1 MKPAAFAL
9 ISLLALQ
16 SGPRD
21 EREKLRAAMGDANL
35 VGTWFYEDLEG
46 GLAEARRSGKPL
58 MVVLRCV
65 PCRPA
70 RTIDRAVCGRQDPD
84 LARVMDRYVCVR
96 IVQGFGLD
104 LSLFQFDWR
113 QTWVVF
119 LMNADRAIYGRYDAR
134 EANDVLGLRK
144 ALEGALEFHERWPAN
159 QAELAGKSGIPMRW
173 KTPEEIPA
181 LQEKGRPRSATS
193 RNGCIHCHNIL
204 EGMTKSLEAVR
215 EPVPERDLAPYPV
228 PQRVGIMLS
237 TKERAT
243 VSSVDR
249 NSPAEKAGIQ
259 EGDRI
264 LRFGGQPILS
274 WADVQWVLY
283 QAKERDSLKVELDR
297 GGAPVEATLTL
308 VPGWRGR

>member
-1 MKPAAFAL
+1 MLAA
-9 ISLLALQ
+9 SPPQ
-16 SGPRD
+16 D
-21 EREKLRAAMGDANL
+21 KEKLRAAMGDTAL
-35 VGTWFYEDLEG
+35 AGPWFYEDLDG
-46 GLAEARRSGKPL
+46 GFAEAKRTGKPL

-65 PCRPA
+65 PCKPA
-70 RTIDRAVCGRQDPD
+70 RSVDRAVCSRQDPD
-84 LARVMDRYVCVR
+84 LARAMDRFVCVR
-96 IVQGFGLD
+96 IVQGYGLD

-144 ALEGALEFHERWPAN
+144 ALEGALELHGQWPSN
-159 QAELAGKSGIPMRW
+159 RAELAAKTGPPLRW

-181 LQEKGRPRSATS
+181 LRENGVPRPAVGRA
-193 RNGCIHCHNIL
+193 GCIHCHNVL
-204 EGMTKSLEAVR
+204 EGGTKSLEDAK

-228 PQRVGIMLS
+228 PQRVGILLS

-243 VSSVDR
+243 VSSIDR
-249 NSPAEKAGIQ
+249 NSPAEKAGLK

-264 LRFGGQPILS
+264 VRFGGQPILS

-283 QAKERDSLKVELDR
+283 RAGETDSIKVELDR
-297 GGAPVEATLTL
+297 GGTPAEATLTL
-308 VPGWRGR
+308 SPGWRGH

>member
-1 MKPAAFAL
+1 VK
-9 ISLLALQ
+9 SLVLVVSGILALQ
-16 SGPRD
+16 GAPPEDRQ
-21 EREKLRAAMGDANL
+21 KLKAAMGDTGL
-35 VGTWFYEDLEG
+35 VGTWFYEDFDG
-46 GLAEARRSGKPL
+46 GLAEAKRTGKPL

-70 RTIDRAVCGRQDPD
+70 RSVDRAVCGRQDPD
-84 LARVMDRYVCVR
+84 LAKAMDRFVCVR
-96 IVQGFGLD
+96 IVQGWGLD
-104 LSLFQFDWR
+104 LRLFQFDWR

-144 ALEGALEFHERWPAN
+144 AMEGALELHEKWPAN
-159 QAELAGKSGIPMRW
+159 QAELAAKTGPPLRW
-173 KTPEEIPA
+173 KAPEEIPA
-181 LQEKGRPRSATS
+181 LRENGVPRPVTGRA
-193 RNGCIHCHNIL
+193 GCIHCHNVL
-204 EGMTKSLEAVR
+204 EGGTKSLEAAK

-228 PQRVGIMLS
+228 PQRVGLMLS

-243 VSSVDR
+243 VSSIDR

-264 LRFGGQPILS
+264 RRFGGQPILS

-283 QAKERDSLKVELDR
+283 QAKETDSIKVDLDR
-297 GGAPVEATLTL
+297 AGSPVEATLIL
-308 VPGWRGR
+308 APGWRGH

>member
-1 MKPAAFAL
+1 MKAASLAL
-9 ISLLALQ
+9 ALLLALQ
-16 SGPRD
+16 STPD
-21 EREKLRAAMGDANL
+21 KEKLREAMGDGGL
-35 VGTWFYEDLEG
+35 VGTWYYDDFEG
-46 GLAEARRSGKPL
+46 GLAEAKRTGKPL

-65 PCRPA
+65 PCKPA
-70 RTIDRAVCGRQDPD
+70 RTVDRAVSARQDLD
-84 LARVMDRYVCVR
+84 LARAMDRFVCVR
-96 IVQGFGLD
+96 LVQGYGLD

-113 QTWVVF
+113 QTWAVF

-144 ALEGALEFHERWPAN
+144 ALEGALELHAKWPAN
-159 QAELAGKSGIPMRW
+159 RDELAGKTGPAPRW
-173 KTPEEIPA
+173 KTPEDIPA
-181 LQEKGRPRSATS
+181 LQEKGKPRPVTGRS
-193 RNGCIHCHNIL
+193 GCIHCHNVL
-204 EGMTKSLEAVR
+204 EGGTKSLEAAK

-249 NSPAEKAGIQ
+249 GSPAERAGLK

-264 LRFGGQPILS
+264 VRFGGQPVLS

-283 QAKERDSLKVELDR
+283 RAGESDSLKVEVDR
-297 GGAPVEATLTL
+297 GGAPAQATLTL
-308 VPGWRGR
+308 SPGWRGQ

>member
-1 MKPAAFAL
+1 MKA
-9 ISLLALQ
+9 ILLLLFLLPLQ
-16 SGPRD
+16 SAPD
-21 EREKLRAAMGDANL
+21 KEKLRAAMGDTAL
-35 VGTWFYEDLEG
+35 AGTWYYDDFEG
-46 GLAEARRSGKPL
+46 GLAEARRTGKPL
-58 MVVLRCV
+58 LVVLRCV

-70 RTIDRAVCGRQDPD
+70 RDVDRALSGRTDPD
-84 LARVMDRYVCVR
+84 LARAVDRFVCVR

-104 LSLFQFDWR
+104 LSIFQFDWR

-119 LMNADRAIYGRYDAR
+119 LMNADRAVYGRYDAR

-144 ALEGALEFHERWPAN
+144 ALEGALELHATWPAN
-159 QAELAGKSGIPMRW
+159 RAELEGKAGPPPRW

-181 LQEKGRPRSATS
+181 LREKGVPRAVTG

-204 EGMTKSLEAVR
+204 DGAVKSLEGAK

-237 TKERAT
+237 TRERAT
-243 VSSVDR
+243 VSSIDR
-249 NSPAEKAGIQ
+249 NSPAEKAGLK

-283 QAKERDSLKVELDR
+283 RAGERDSIKVELDR
-297 GGAPVEATLTL
+297 GGTPVEATLTL
-308 VPGWRGR
+308 APGWRGK

>member
-1 MKPAAFAL
+1 MKPV
-9 ISLLALQ
+9 LLALTVLVALQ
-16 SGPRD
+16 SSPKED
-21 EREKLRAAMGDANL
+21 KDKLRAAMGDTTL
-35 VGTWFYEDLEG
+35 VGPWYYEDLDG
-46 GLAEARRSGKPL
+46 GLAEAKRTGKPL
-58 MVVLRCV
+58 LVVLRCV

-70 RTIDRAVCGRQDPD
+70 RTVDRQVMARQDPE
-84 LARVMDRYVCVR
+84 LAKVMDRYVCVR
-96 IVQGFGLD
+96 IVQGYGLD

-144 ALEGALEFHERWPAN
+144 AMEGALELHERWPAN
-159 QAELAGKSGIPMRW
+159 KSELAAKTGPPLRW

-181 LQEKGRPRSATS
+181 LQEKGKPRPVTS
-193 RNGCIHCHNIL
+193 RNGCIHCHNVL
-204 EGMTKSLEAVR
+204 EGGTKSLEAAK
-215 EPVPERDLAPYPV
+215 EPVPARDIAPYPV

-243 VSSVDR
+243 VSSIDR
-249 NSPAEKAGIQ
+249 NSPAEKAGIK

-264 LRFGGQPILS
+264 VRFGGQPILS

-283 QAKERDSLKVELDR
+283 QAKESDSIKVDLDR
-297 GGAPVEATLTL
+297 GGSPVEAMLTL
-308 VPGWRGR
+308 VPGWRGH

>member
-1 MKPAAFAL
+1 MKAFL
-9 ISLLALQ
+9 PLLVLLTLQ
-16 SGPRD
+16 GTSD
-21 EREKLRAAMGDANL
+21 KEKLRAAMGDTTL
-35 VGTWFYEDLEG
+35 VGPWYYDDFEG
-46 GLAEARRSGKPL
+46 GLAEAKRSGKPL

-70 RTIDRAVCGRQDPD
+70 RAVDRAVCGRQDPD
-84 LARVMDRYVCVR
+84 LARILDRFVCVR
-96 IVQGFGLD
+96 IVQGCGLD

-119 LMNADRAIYGRYDAR
+119 FLNADRAIYGRYDAR

-144 ALEGALEFHERWPAN
+144 AMEGALELHEKWPAN
-159 QAELAGKSGIPMRW
+159 REELAGKKGPAPRW

-181 LQEKGRPRSATS
+181 LQEKGIPRPVTG
-193 RNGCIHCHNIL
+193 RNGCIHCHNVL
-204 EGMTKSLEAVR
+204 EGGTKSLEAAH

-237 TKERAT
+237 TRERAT
-243 VSSVDR
+243 VSSIDR
-249 NSPAEKAGIQ
+249 NSPAERAGLK

-264 LRFGGQPILS
+264 VRFGGQPILS

-283 QAKERDSLKVELDR
+283 RAKETDALKLEIDR
-297 GGAPVEATLTL
+297 GGAPVEATLSL
-308 VPGWRGR
+308 SPGWRGR

>member
-1 MKPAAFAL
+1 MKLLSIVAL
-9 ISLLALQ
+9 FLALQ
-16 SGPRD
+16 SSPRED
-21 EREKLRAAMGDANL
+21 KEKLRAAMGDTTL
-35 VGTWFYEDLEG
+35 VGTWIYEDVDS
-46 GLAEARRSGKPL
+46 GLAEARKTGKPL

-65 PCRPA
+65 PCKSA
-70 RTIDRAVCGRQDPD
+70 RTVDRQVIARQDPD
-84 LARVMDRYVCVR
+84 LAKVMDRYVCVR
-96 IVQGFGLD
+96 VVQGYGLD

-119 LMNADRAIYGRYDAR
+119 LMNADRGIYGRYDAR
-134 EANDVLGLRK
+134 EANDAVGLRK
-144 ALEGALEFHERWPAN
+144 AMEGALELHEKWPAN
-159 QAELAGKSGIPMRW
+159 KAELAGKTGPAPRW

-181 LQEKGRPRSATS
+181 LGKPRPVTS

-204 EGMTKSLEAVR
+204 EGGTKSLEALK
-215 EPVPERDLAPYPV
+215 EPVPARDLAPYPV

-249 NSPAEKAGIQ
+249 NSPAEKSGFR

-264 LRFGGQPILS
+264 IRFGGQPILS

-283 QAKERDSLKVELDR
+283 LANDGDAIKVELDR
-297 GGAPVEATLTL
+297 GGTSAEATLTL
-308 VPGWRGR
+308 PAGWRVR

>member
-1 MKPAAFAL
+1 
-9 ISLLALQ
+9 
-16 SGPRD
+16 
-21 EREKLRAAMGDANL
+21 MGDQNL
-35 VGTWFYEDLEG
+35 VGPWIYDDVDAGF
-46 GLAEARRSGKPL
+46 AEAKKTGKPL

-65 PCRPA
+65 PCKPA
-70 RTIDRAVCGRQDPD
+70 RAVDRAVCGRQDPD
-84 LARVMDRYVCVR
+84 LAKAMDRFVCVR
-96 IVQGFGLD
+96 VVQGHGLD

-144 ALEGALEFHERWPAN
+144 AMEGALELHEKWPAN
-159 QAELAGKSGIPMRW
+159 RAELAGKTGAPPRW

-181 LQEKGRPRSATS
+181 LQEKGKPRAVTG
-193 RNGCIHCHNIL
+193 RNGCIHCHNVL
-204 EGMTKSLEAVR
+204 EGGTKSLEALK

-228 PQRVGIMLS
+228 PQRVGLMLS

-243 VSSVDR
+243 VSSIDR
-249 NSPAEKAGIQ
+249 NSPAEKAGLK

-264 LRFGGQPILS
+264 VRFGGQPILS

-283 QAKERDSLKVELDR
+283 MAKDTDAIKVEVDR
-297 GGAPVEATLTL
+297 GGTPVEATVTL
-308 VPGWRGR
+308 APGWRGR